1 MNNIDTVI
9 YLIASIIAISAFYIQ
24 GQEFIISMIR
34 AQSFQSI
41 FIAIIAFI
49 MGWEEKSYDFF
60 ILGALI
66 IVLRA
71 FLINYFLEKRVPK
84 GKVYLYEK
92 KVSLSYLFILDLIF
106 IVISVFIIYSIA
118 FSGIIL
124 HSFLENSGS
133 SAVLVFPL
141 ILFFQGLFLIA
152 SRRTTY
158 TQIIGYVEEENSLVL
173 FAMFL
178 LPIPTIIEVS
188 VFLDVLALVVV
199 SSIVVLE
206 KLNHEPMEELRG

>member
-9 YLIASIIAISAFYIQ
+9 YLISSIIAISAFYIQ

-60 ILGALI
+60 ILGVLI

-71 FLINYFLEKRVPK
+71 FLINYFLEKRIPK

-92 KVSLSYLFILDLIF
+92 KVSLSYLFLLDLIF